1 MLFSIF
7 KIIFG
12 LALLV
17 VGGDELVNGASAI
30 ARRFHLSPMVIGLTI
45 VAFGTS
51 APELIVSI
59 QAALGGN
66 PGIALGNVVGSNIA
80 NIALILGV
88 TALICPIPVQG
99 ATIKIDTPFLV
110 FASVALTAISYFAG
124 AINRIEGIC
133 GLVLLFLFIGY
144 QIHSSKKASA
154 KSEETNEGTTDETNE
169 EANAESS
176 APQPALWKS
185 IVALV
190 LGISF
195 LKFGAEMLVGGAV
208 NIASTVGVSDR
219 IIGITVVAIGT
230 SLPELFASVMA
241 ARKGVVDLAV
251 GNVVGS
257 NLFNIMCVLSTA
269 TAISPIADVEAG
281 FTNDCLWML
290 ALTLLIWLQLR
301 TDFRLTRTEG
311 AILLIIY
318 VTFLT
323 FTVSG

>member
-12 LALLV
+12 LGLLV
-17 VGGDELVNGASAI
+17 YGGDELVEGASAI

-88 TALICPIPVQG
+88 TALIRPIPVQG
-99 ATIKIDTPFLV
+99 ATIKIDAPFLV

-124 AINRIEGIC
+124 AINRVEGII
-133 GLVLLFLFIGY
+133 GLVLLFLFVGY
-144 QIHSSKKASA
+144 QIRSSKAAEKNATTNSKAVLANSETATA
-154 KSEETNEGTTDETNE
+154 KEDAT
-169 EANAESS
+169 
-176 APQPALWKS
+176 PLPALWKS

-190 LGISF
+190 LGILL
-195 LKFGAEMLVGGAV
+195 LKFGAECLVDGAV
-208 NIASTVGVSDR
+208 TIASSLGVDDR
-219 IIGITVVAIGT
+219 IIGVTVVAIGT

-241 ARKGVVDLAV
+241 ARKGNVDLAV

-257 NLFNIMCVLSTA
+257 NLLNIMCVLATA
-269 TAISPIADVEAG
+269 TAISPIADVGAG

-290 ALTLLIWLQLR
+290 ALTLLIWFQLR
-301 TDFRLTRTEG
+301 TDYRLTRLEG
-311 AILLIIY
+311 AVLLCTYAVFIALTII
-318 VTFLT
+318 
-323 FTVSG
+323 

>member
-88 TALICPIPVQG
+88 TALIRPIPVQG
-99 ATIKIDTPFLV
+99 ATIKIDAPFLV
-110 FASVALTAISYFAG
+110 FASIALTAISYFAG
-124 AINRIEGIC
+124 AISRIEGII
-133 GLVLLFLFIGY
+133 GLVLLFLFVGY
-144 QIHSSKKASA
+144 QIRSSKTTANTESA
-154 KSEETNEGTTDETNE
+154 AEEDTT
-169 EANAESS
+169 
-176 APQPALWKS
+176 PLPALWKS
-185 IVALV
+185 LVALV

-195 LKFGAEMLVGGAV
+195 LKFGAECLVDGAV
-208 NIASTVGVSDR
+208 TIASGLGVDDR
-219 IIGITVVAIGT
+219 IIGVTVVAIGT

-241 ARKGVVDLAV
+241 ARKGNVDLAV

-257 NLFNIMCVLSTA
+257 NLFNIMCVLATA
-269 TAISPIADVEAG
+269 TAISPIADVGTG
-281 FTNDCLWML
+281 FTSDCLWML
-290 ALTLLIWLQLR
+290 ALTLLIWFQLR
-301 TDFRLTRTEG
+301 TDYRLTRLEG
-311 AILLIIY
+311 VVLLCTYAVFIALTIL
-318 VTFLT
+318 
-323 FTVSG
+323 

>member
-88 TALICPIPVQG
+88 TALIRPIPVQG
-99 ATIKIDTPFLV
+99 ATIKIDAPFLV
-110 FASVALTAISYFAG
+110 FASIALTAISYFAG
-124 AINRIEGIC
+124 AISRIEGII
-133 GLVLLFLFIGY
+133 GLVLLFLFVGY
-144 QIHSSKKASA
+144 QIRSSKTTANTESA
-154 KSEETNEGTTDETNE
+154 AEEDAT
-169 EANAESS
+169 
-176 APQPALWKS
+176 PLPALWKS
-185 IVALV
+185 LVALV

-195 LKFGAEMLVGGAV
+195 LKFGAECLVDGAV
-208 NIASTVGVSDR
+208 TIASGLGVDDR
-219 IIGITVVAIGT
+219 IIGVTVVAIGT

-241 ARKGVVDLAV
+241 ARKGNVDLAV

-257 NLFNIMCVLSTA
+257 NLFNIMCVLATA
-269 TAISPIADVEAG
+269 TAISPIADVGTG
-281 FTNDCLWML
+281 FTSDCLWML
-290 ALTLLIWLQLR
+290 ALTLLIWFQLR
-301 TDFRLTRTEG
+301 TDYRLTRLEG
-311 AILLIIY
+311 VVLLCTYAVFIALTIL
-318 VTFLT
+318 
-323 FTVSG
+323 